1 MFCYENGLTYPVHMS
16 DEKSKNCMD
25 LLMVTDENK
34 SHYVRIKDFNRFM
47 CNKTKCKNKKYFC
60 KYCLQCFSNK
70 KVMEEHNEVC
80 LKINGEQIVKLRSSL
95 AKFKNYFK
103 QLALPFKIYADFE
116 CNVQRVRISDR
127 GDNTSYT
134 EKN

>member
-1 MFCYENGLTYPVHMS
+1 MS
-16 DEKSKNCMD
+16 VLKI
-25 LLMVTDENK
+25 LTDENK
-34 SHYVRIKDFNRFM
+34 SHYVRIKDLNRFM
-47 CNKTKCKNKKYFC
+47 CNKIKCKNEKYFC
-60 KYCLQCFSNK
+60 KYCLQCFSSK
-70 KVMEEHNEVC
+70 KVMEEHNEVR